1 MKGQSLEVG
10 NRKRRRCAV
19 LLVLAGVLA
28 GCGGKAEPKRVPDLR
43 GQPLDLAEHRL
54 EAIGLDWEEF
64 GGGNLGILVR
74 SNWIVCA
81 QEPLP
86 GKRATTVRL
95 VVDRGCPG
103 PPYVV
108 GLRLDEAEERL
119 DAAGIPYEVS
129 TWGEGRPRVRHLW
142 RVCDQSP
149 LDAQYASFVRLYVA
163 RYSCD

>member
-1 MKGQSLEVG
+1 MLWVVNPLRVG
-10 NRKRRRCAV
+10 CRNGAL
-19 LLVLAGVLA
+19 LLVLAGALS
-28 GCGGKAEPKRVPDLR
+28 GCGGTPERKRVPELR
-43 GQPLDLAEHRL
+43 GERLDLAEHRL

-74 SNWIVCA
+74 SNWVVCT

-95 VVDRGCPG
+95 VVDRACPG

-129 TWGEGRPRVRHLW
+129 TWGEGRPRIRHLW
-142 RVCDQSP
+142 RICDQSP
-149 LDAQYASFVRLYVA
+149 LGQQYASFVRLYVA

>member
-1 MKGQSLEVG
+1 MGGQSLRVG
-10 NRKRRRCAV
+10 CRNGAL
-19 LLVLAGVLA
+19 LLVVAGALS
-28 GCGGKAEPKRVPDLR
+28 GCGGTPEPKRVPELR
-43 GQPLDLAEHRL
+43 GERLDLAEHRL

-74 SNWIVCA
+74 SNWVVCT

-95 VVDRGCPG
+95 IVDRACPG
-103 PPYVV
+103 SPYVV

-129 TWGEGRPRVRHLW
+129 TWGEGRPRIRHLW

-149 LDAQYASFVRLYVA
+149 LGQQYASFVRLYVA